1 MSTSQ
6 KSKKSVRP
14 IVLGGRSLSYECVRK
29 KIKNVNIRIR
39 PDGSI
44 AVSAPNAVP
53 FYRIEEILRAR
64 QDFILRAVDH
74 SLAREREK
82 RASYACDE
90 GASVNLFGREY
101 IVRIKDRGTS
111 HTDGDE
117 LFLILKKTE
126 DPEKRKEA
134 LKRFAEKELRAYALG
149 VFARV
154 QSLFFGG
161 ETALPELKLR
171 VMRAR
176 WGSCRPKTA
185 VITLNTRLAFYPT
198 AYIDYVIMHEFTH
211 FLHANHSSAFWG
223 ALAKRMPD
231 WEERKKAL
239 NAAPMAEWI

>member
-1 MSTSQ
+1 M
-6 KSKKSVRP
+6 
-14 IVLGGRSLSYECVRK
+14 GGRSLSYECVRK

-90 GASVNLFGREY
+90 GASVSMFGREY

-117 LFLILKKTE
+117 LFLVLKKTE

-134 LKRFAEKELRAYALG
+134 LKRFAEKELRAYALE

-154 QSLFFGG
+154 QPLFFGG
-161 ETALPELKLR
+161 EAELPELKLR